1 MPLCRTYISFVAGLA
16 QQNLLTFT
24 LASGL
29 GIGIWNAILV
39 GLGYLLSAN
48 WRLVMV
54 YYDKYKFLMLGAF
67 VLAVVAY
74 ILLKC
79 YFGKKEAQ
87 ALAEVQEKNEKWVE

>member
-1 MPLCRTYISFVAGLA
+1 
-16 QQNLLTFT
+16 
-24 LASGL
+24 
-29 GIGIWNAILV
+29 
-39 GLGYLLSAN
+39 
-48 WRLVMV
+48 MV

-74 ILLKC
+74 ILLKR